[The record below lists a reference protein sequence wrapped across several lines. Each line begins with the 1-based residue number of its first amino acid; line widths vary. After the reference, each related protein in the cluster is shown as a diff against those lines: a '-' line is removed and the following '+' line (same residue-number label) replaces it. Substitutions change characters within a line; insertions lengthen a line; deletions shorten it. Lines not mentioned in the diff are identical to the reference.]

1 MVAKFDSNQCLVLVD
16 AVFTVAKLD
25 SKETHVAMPDSK
37 EAKNDSNAYL
47 WGNTRQQR
55 DDT

>member
-1 MVAKFDSNQCLVLVD
+1 MVAKFDSNQHLMIID

-25 SKETHVAMPDSK
+25 SEETYVAISDSN

-47 WGNTRQQR
+47 
-55 DDT
+55 